1 MQFGTQAGVATRHG
15 TSITAKV
22 FADARANGCKLVNFD
37 PHMSG
42 AAEKADEW
50 VPIRPGTDAAVALAM
65 ANLLVNEYDLYDK
78 EFLAA
83 RTNGPSLVDPATQR
97 IVRDASKG
105 NKALYWDLSDN
116 TAKPYDEVKEPALE
130 GDFEVDGIPVRTA
143 FSIFKDSVAK
153 YTPEYAEEVT
163 TIPADTTRR
172 LAKEF
177 GEAACIGQTVEVD
190 GLTVPYRPVAVDTF
204 SGIARHK
211 HGFITHWAILQL
223 NTLVG
228 STFSRGG
235 YLGFYTRNKYGFYE
249 GDKDHA
255 WEFTIWEEDGLIED
269 LNMAHGWPSNGSHYK
284 HIREASY
291 TPTSEAMEE
300 LQPLTMDQHFG
311 YIAQVQPEV
320 YGTEPSEVA
329 FCMASNPLKNW
340 CNHDYQ
346 AKVLE
351 SFDWIFGMDIYLN
364 DSSYY
369 YDLIIPEPCYRE
381 RFDPLPLSFNNHR
394 VPGLPEVPYIVAGRM
409 PIVEAKDNCPSALDT
424 FGALAAKAGKTAE
437 YSAALNDYYKLAD
450 EYKLDGKEQITA
462 ERVCDAALKSLAG
475 KDRGIDWFREN
486 GVLTRER
493 KPTRCT
499 CSRRAWKGASR
510 CTSTSC
516 LKRRRRSRPR
526 LTSWASTGRRTI
538 TSRCPNSCRAST
550 TRWRRKASTCSPCT
564 GRTPSTPIPGRW
576 RTPGS
581 TRSTSWTIPR
591 TSWRSTRRPVPPRA
605 SNRVTRC
612 ACRTA
617 TAMWWKAWP
626 CSPSSCIPNAWR
638 RWAAI

>member
-1 MQFGTQAGVATRHG
+1 M
-15 TSITAKV
+15 
-22 FADARANGCKLVNFD
+22 
-37 PHMSG
+37 
-42 AAEKADEW
+42 
-50 VPIRPGTDAAVALAM
+50 
-65 ANLLVNEYDLYDK
+65 
-78 EFLAA
+78 
-83 RTNGPSLVDPATQR
+83 
-97 IVRDASKG
+97 
-105 NKALYWDLSDN
+105 
-116 TAKPYDEVKEPALE
+116 
-130 GDFEVDGIPVRTA
+130 RTA

-369 YDLIIPEPCYRE
+369 YDLIIPSRAT
-381 RFDPLPLSFNNHR
+381 S
-394 VPGLPEVPYIVAGRM
+394 
-409 PIVEAKDNCPSALDT
+409 SALT
-424 FGALAAKAGKTAE
+424 RCRCRSTTPRARPARGAL
-437 YSAALNDYYKLAD
+437 Y
-450 EYKLDGKEQITA
+450 
-462 ERVCDAALKSLAG
+462 
-475 KDRGIDWFREN
+475 
-486 GVLTRER
+486 
-493 KPTRCT
+493 RC
-499 CSRRAWKGASR
+499 
-510 CTSTSC
+510 
-516 LKRRRRSRPR
+516 RSHAHR
-526 LTSWASTGRRTI
+526 
-538 TSRCPNSCRAST
+538 
-550 TRWRRKASTCSPCT
+550 
-564 GRTPSTPIPGRW
+564 
-576 RTPGS
+576 
-581 TRSTSWTIPR
+581 
-591 TSWRSTRRPVPPRA
+591 
-605 SNRVTRC
+605 
-612 ACRTA
+612 
-617 TAMWWKAWP
+617 
-626 CSPSSCIPNAWR
+626 
-638 RWAAI
+638 